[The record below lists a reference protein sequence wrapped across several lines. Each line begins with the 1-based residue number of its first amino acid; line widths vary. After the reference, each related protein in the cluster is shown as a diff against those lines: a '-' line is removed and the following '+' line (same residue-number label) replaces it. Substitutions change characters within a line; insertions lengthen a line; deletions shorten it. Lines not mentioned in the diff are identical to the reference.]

1 MDAQTAGRVLAAL
14 VICSGHNK
22 GCDECPA
29 YDIEA
34 TGEAQQ
40 KRCNEL
46 LSDSNIEK
54 ALETM
59 RG

>member
-1 MDAQTAGRVLAAL
+1 MDEQTAGTVLAAL
-14 VICSGHNK
+14 VICSGQNK
-22 GCDECPA
+22 GCDVWPA
-29 YDIEA
+29 YDVEA

>member
-1 MDAQTAGRVLAAL
+1 MDAQTAGRALAAL

-29 YDIEA
+29 YDVEA
-34 TGEAQQ
+34 TGEARQ